1 MGVKASKIGLKLQY
15 KRTIELGLVLS
26 LLLHIF
32 LFQGF
37 KKFERHKK
45 RVDIKSGTLSVHESV
60 KTEHKKETIAPKR
73 PTIPVPSEDEELD
86 ESVTMDYTDLDISED
101 SSELP
106 LPPQDLD
113 DGQIVFVPH
122 DEPPVPIGGFDA
134 IQARLVYPDFARK
147 AGVEG
152 KVLVYAQID
161 VDGRVVRTRVM
172 KTLVGCDEA
181 AVNAI
186 QSVRWR
192 PAMQRD
198 RPVKVWVMVPVEF
211 RLK

>member
-1 MGVKASKIGLKLQY
+1 M
-15 KRTIELGLVLS
+15 
-26 LLLHIF
+26 
-32 LFQGF
+32 
-37 KKFERHKK
+37 
-45 RVDIKSGTLSVHESV
+45 
-60 KTEHKKETIAPKR
+60 
-73 PTIPVPSEDEELD
+73 
-86 ESVTMDYTDLDISED
+86 
-101 SSELP
+101 
-106 LPPQDLD
+106 PQDLD

-122 DEPPVPIGGFDA
+122 DEAPVPIGGFDA

-161 VDGRVVRTRVM
+161 VDGRVVSTRVM